1 MMGQDELDDLLKMP
15 GFEGKVLSGWDFDTD
30 FAGGDNVM
38 LSFEIGL
45 GAEDV
50 GVWHYDGG
58 AWSQYAADLE
68 TYDANGVLSF
78 TVTGLSGWA
87 VTAIPEP
94 ATMMLMGVACALAA
108 LRRRGR

>member
-1 MMGQDELDDLLKMP
+1 MSRR
-15 GFEGKVLSGWDFDTD
+15 F
-30 FAGGDNVM
+30 
-38 LSFEIGL
+38 GL

-58 AWSQYAADLE
+58 AWSQYAADLV

-78 TVTGLSGWA
+78 TVTDFSGWA

-94 ATMMLMGVACALAA
+94 ATMMLMALGGLAL
-108 LRRRGR
+108 LRRKGGYGG

>member
-1 MMGQDELDDLLKMP
+1 MP
-15 GFEGKVLSGWDFDTD
+15 TFYHNDPKQARLPRG
-30 FAGGDNVM
+30 NV
-38 LSFEIGL
+38 SSPQFRRPHRFGL

-68 TYDANGVLSF
+68 TYDAGGIYSF
-78 TVTGLSGWA
+78 TATDFSGWA

-94 ATMMLMGVACALAA
+94 ATIALLALGGVAMLRPQRAPLRVAA
-108 LRRRGR
+108 KRGR